1 MAGLFLLNRLVDFSR
16 SEFLLGVK
24 DAVYSIAEVLSD
36 QTRHDELDQLMNRP
50 LYRAVKQSLDNLPT
64 DANIHLDIESIRHLQ
79 LCTVH
84 GEVGEATTDDVF
96 AVRILGQDIVSS
108 EAKLESYSESVFR
121 GSKEERLEA
130 RESVLTMKAK
140 FELGVGFSTREKYIV
155 FSKEGRVVEGSNQY
169 QTCHHLW
176 KFSSPVDIDSEEYPL
191 EWTIS
196 SINGYLEEQ

>member
-16 SEFLLGVK
+16 SDFLLGVT
-24 DAVYSIAEVLSD
+24 DAVYSVAEIFSD
-36 QTRHDELDQLMNRP
+36 QSRHIELERLMNRP
-50 LYRAVKQSLDNLPT
+50 LYSAVKQSLDSLPT
-64 DANIHLDIESIRHLQ
+64 DSNIHLDIESIRHLQ

-84 GEVGEATTDDVF
+84 SEVGEAATDDVF
-96 AVRILGQDIVSS
+96 AVRILGQEIVSS
-108 EAKLESYSESVFR
+108 EAKLQSYSESILR

-155 FSKEGRVVEGSNQY
+155 FSSEGKVVEGSNQY

-176 KFSSPVDIDSEEYPL
+176 KFSSPVDSESDNYPL

-196 SINGYLEEQ
+196 DINGYLD